1 MILLSH
7 PTANQNVRQTALAL
21 AEAGLLAEFWTCIS
35 WKEDGILDR
44 VASLA
49 PHVLNELRRRSFA
62 RELEPFIRTSSW
74 REWGRLLAGQLR
86 LNFLTSDESAVFS
99 MESVY
104 HSLDRHVAKRLPSVP
119 KLKAVY
125 AYDGGALETFRAAK
139 KLGIKCIY
147 EHPIVH
153 WRKVKELQL
162 EEAMRHPQSRPTL
175 LALHASEEK
184 FARKDEEIALADFI
198 ITPSEFSRASLALA
212 PNLNAPIRVIPYGA
226 PAVAQKEISNP
237 GGRLRALFVGALSQA
252 KGISYLLEAVTRLQS
267 KVELTLVGHRMSADV
282 PDRQLLDQHRWI
294 RSLSHDGLLAEM
306 GRHDV
311 LILPSLHE
319 GFGLVILEAMAQGAP
334 VITTDHTA
342 GRDII
347 EDGVDGFIIPIRS
360 AEAIADKLELLA
372 QDRERLMPM
381 KAAAKRKAQSRGWE
395 SYRERL
401 VEVAREVMAS

>member
-1 MILLSH
+1 VILLSH

-21 AEAGLLAEFWTCIS
+21 VEAGLLAEFWTCIN
-35 WKEDGILDR
+35 WKESGMLDR
-44 VASLA
+44 VAAVA
-49 PHVLNELRRRSFA
+49 PQVRNELRRRSFA
-62 RELEPFIRTSSW
+62 RELEPLIRTWSC
-74 REWGRLLAGQLR
+74 REWGRLLAGQLG
-86 LNFLTSDESAVFS
+86 LSFLTRSELAVFS

-104 HSLDRHVAKRLPSVP
+104 RSLDRHVAKRLPSVP

-139 KLGIKCIY
+139 KIGIKCIY

-162 EEAMRHPQSRPTL
+162 EEVKRHPEWRSTL
-175 LALHASEEK
+175 LALHDSEEK
-184 FARKDEEIALADFI
+184 LARKDEEIALADFI
-198 ITPSEFSRASLALA
+198 ITASEFSRASLALA
-212 PNLNAPIRVIPYGA
+212 PKLNSAITVIPYGA
-226 PAVAQKEISNP
+226 PAIAQKQISSL

-252 KGISYLLEAVTRLQS
+252 KGISYLLEAATRLQS
-267 KVELTLVGHRMSADV
+267 KVELTLIGHRISADV
-282 PDRQLLDQHRWI
+282 PDRQLLDRHRWI
-294 RSLSHDGLLAEM
+294 RSLSHDELLAEM
-306 GRHDV
+306 ARHDV

-334 VITTDHTA
+334 VITTNHTA

-372 QDRERLMPM
+372 RDRERLMSM

>member
-21 AEAGLLAEFWTCIS
+21 REAGLLAEFWTCIS
-35 WKEDGILDR
+35 WKEDGMLDR

-62 RELEPFIRTSSW
+62 RELEPFIKTWSW
-74 REWGRLLAGQLR
+74 REWGRLLAGQLG
-86 LNFLTSDESAVFS
+86 LNFLTRNESTAFS

-104 HSLDRHVAKRLPSVP
+104 RSLDRHVASRLPSVP

-153 WRKVKELQL
+153 WRKIKKLQQ
-162 EEAMRHPQSRPTL
+162 EEAKRYPEWRPTL
-175 LALHASEEK
+175 LALHDSEEK
-184 FARKDEEIALADFI
+184 LARKDEEIALADFI
-198 ITPSEFSRASLALA
+198 ITASEFSRTSLALA
-212 PNLNAPIRVIPYGA
+212 PHLKAPIIVIPYGA
-226 PAVAQKEISNP
+226 PAVGQQQTSSRGDK
-237 GGRLRALFVGALSQA
+237 LRGLFVGALSQA
-252 KGISYLLEAVTRLQS
+252 KGISYLLDAVARLQS
-267 KVELTLVGHRMSADV
+267 KVELTLIGHRISADV
-282 PDRQLLDQHRWI
+282 PERQLLDRHRWI
-294 RSLSHDGLLAEM
+294 RSLSHNELLAEM

-319 GFGLVILEAMAQGAP
+319 GFGLVIFEAMAQGVPAIATSNTGGAD
-334 VITTDHTA
+334 V
-342 GRDII
+342 I
-347 EDGVDGFIIPIRS
+347 EDDVDGFVIPIRS
-360 AEAIADKLELLA
+360 ADSIAEKLELLA
-372 QDRERLMPM
+372 KDRERLMSM

-401 VEVAREVMAS
+401 VEVAREVIDS

>member
-21 AEAGLLAEFWTCIS
+21 AEAGVLAEFWTCIS
-35 WKEDGILDR
+35 WKEGGILDR

-49 PHVLNELRRRSFA
+49 PHVLNELRRRSFDL
-62 RELEPFIRTSSW
+62 ELEPFIRTWSW
-74 REWGRLLAGQLR
+74 REWGRLLAGQLG
-86 LNFLTSDESAVFS
+86 LNFLTREESAVFS

-104 HSLDRHVAKRLPSVP
+104 RSLDRHVAKRLPSVP

-153 WRKVKELQL
+153 WRKVKELQV

-175 LALHASEEK
+175 LALHVSEEK

-198 ITPSEFSRASLALA
+198 VAASEFSRTSLALA
-212 PNLNAPIRVIPYGA
+212 PNLKAPIKVIPYGA
-226 PAVAQKEISNP
+226 PAIGQQLASNR
-237 GGRLRALFVGALSQA
+237 GDKLRVLFVGGLSQA
-252 KGISYLLEAVTRLQS
+252 KGISYLLEAVRRLQS
-267 KVELTLVGHRMSADV
+267 KVELTLIGHRISADY
-282 PDRQLLDQHRWI
+282 PQQQLLDRHRWI
-294 RSLSHDGLLAEM
+294 RSLSHSELLLEM

-319 GFGLVILEAMAQGAP
+319 GFGLVIFEAMAQGVP
-334 VITTDHTA
+334 VVATSNTGGADV
-342 GRDII
+342 I
-347 EDGVDGFIIPIRS
+347 EDNVDGFVIPIRS
-360 AEAIADKLELLA
+360 TEAIAGRLYLLHGDPAKLAAMKEA
-372 QDRERLMPM
+372 ARR
-381 KAAAKRKAQSRGWE
+381 KAATYSWDIYRQRLAK
-395 SYRERL
+395 
-401 VEVAREVMAS
+401 VAREVIES